1 MSELPKIVEVRPG
14 DWHRQIRCPESKSD
28 MQRILLGCLL
38 SEGESFVH
46 YQSLNQDTEAVIA
59 LIQSLG
65 AVVRLEPGGLR
76 ISGGFKNVEPIVNV
90 GESGLAARMVLPIL
104 ALQNK
109 RVLLY
114 GSGSLRNRSQIG
126 IIDSLSD
133 MGARLEWVNEGLPVY
148 VQGPLKAGTYTLDA
162 SLSSQFLSGLLFAFP
177 LLHSDTQLKVKS
189 LSSKPYID
197 LTLKVL
203 QSFGVQVVH
212 ENYTTFT
219 IPGNQV
225 YQSGEFFPEGDWSA
239 AAFFIVAAA
248 IAGSAE
254 LLNLHPDSSQGDKSI
269 LDFIPKSAWSWENQT
284 LKIRKSP
291 KIPSFQADLTHTPD
305 LFPPL
310 TALAA
315 NAVGTSILYGTERL
329 INKES
334 NRLET
339 LISEFSVLGVKIWEE
354 ENCLVVEGGPI
365 YGGEVKSHNDHR
377 IAMALAVAALRA
389 EMPVII
395 HHTEAVGKSYP
406 GFWIDF
412 LERNPDS
419 KADVGFGK

>member
-1 MSELPKIVEVRPG
+1 MSEIPKIVEVRPG
-14 DWHRQIRCPESKSD
+14 DWYRHIRCPESKSD

-38 SEGESFVH
+38 AEGESFVH
-46 YQSLNQDTEAVIA
+46 YQSLNQDSETVIS

-65 AVVRLEPGGLR
+65 AQVQMEQDGLR
-76 ISGGFKNVEPIVNV
+76 IIGGFTCTESMVNV
-90 GESGLAARMVLPIL
+90 GESGLAARMILPIL
-104 ALQNK
+104 ALNCK

-114 GSGSLRNRSQIG
+114 GSGSLRHRSQLG

-133 MGARLEWVNEGLPVY
+133 MGASLEWINEGLPVY
-148 VQGPLKAGTYTLDA
+148 VQGPLRPGNYALDA

-177 LLHSDTQLKVKS
+177 LLNSDTQLEVKS
-189 LSSKPYID
+189 LNSKPYID

-203 QSFGVQVVH
+203 QSFGIQVNH
-212 ENYTTFT
+212 QNYTTFT
-219 IPGNQV
+219 IPGNQI
-225 YQSGEFFPEGDWSA
+225 YNPGEFFPEGDWSA

-248 IAGSAE
+248 ISGSAD
-254 LLNLHPDSSQGDKSI
+254 LINLHPESFQGDKSI
-269 LDFIPKSAWSWENQT
+269 LDFIPKSAWSWENQI
-284 LKIRKSP
+284 LKIRKSH

-339 LISEFSVLGVKIWEE
+339 LISEFSALGVKIWEE
-354 ENCLVVEGGPI
+354 ENSLVVEGGPI
-365 YGGEVKSHNDHR
+365 QGGEVKSHNDHR
-377 IAMALAVAALRA
+377 IAMALAVAALKA
-389 EMPVII
+389 ENPVII
-395 HHTEAVGKSYP
+395 HNAEAVRKSYP
-406 GFWIDF
+406 CFWNDF
-412 LERNPDS
+412 LGQNPL
-419 KADVGFGK
+419 